1 MVAKKTEVSEAAIE
15 QEKKGKFVKKTASK
29 SVLMGAAF
37 LMATSSIGPGF
48 LTQTTVFTQQLA
60 ASFGFVILISL
71 ILDIVAQVNVWRII
85 AVSGLRGQEIANKV
99 LPGLGVL
106 LAIMI
111 VIGGLA
117 FNIGNVA
124 GAGLGLN
131 AMLGV
136 DPIMG
141 AIVSA
146 LFAIF
151 IFIYKEA
158 GKAMDKVAQIAGGV
172 MILLMLF
179 VAFKTSPPVG
189 EAIVNTVWPKE
200 ISWFAIVTLV
210 GGSVGGYITFAGGH
224 RLLDAGIKG
233 QESLSEVTK
242 SSVTGILITGV
253 MRVALFLAVL
263 GVVSKGLVI
272 DPANPPASVFQLA
285 AGNIGYRMFGMI
297 MWAAA
302 ITSVVGAAY
311 TSVSFIR
318 SFHPNIEKYHN
329 WVIIAFIIMSTV
341 TFALV
346 GKPVN
351 VLILVGALN
360 ALILPLSLGI
370 MLVAAHKK
378 EIVGTYKHPRWLT
391 VTGAI
396 VVVLMGYLSIITF
409 IKEIPKIFS

>member
-1 MVAKKTEVSEAAIE
+1 MGAKKMEVSEARIE
-15 QEKKGKFVKKTASK
+15 QEKKGAFVTKTASK
-29 SVLMGAAF
+29 SVLIGAAF

-189 EAIVNTVWPKE
+189 EALVNTVWPKE

-253 MRVALFLAVL
+253 MRIALFLAVL

-272 DPANPPASVFQLA
+272 DSANPPASVFQLA

-329 WVIIAFIIMSTV
+329 WVIIAFIVMSTT

-360 ALILPLSLGI
+360 ALILPLALGI
-370 MLVAAHKK
+370 ILVAAHKK

-396 VVVLMGYLSIITF
+396 VVVLMGYLSIITL
-409 IKEIPKIFS
+409 IEQIPKIFS